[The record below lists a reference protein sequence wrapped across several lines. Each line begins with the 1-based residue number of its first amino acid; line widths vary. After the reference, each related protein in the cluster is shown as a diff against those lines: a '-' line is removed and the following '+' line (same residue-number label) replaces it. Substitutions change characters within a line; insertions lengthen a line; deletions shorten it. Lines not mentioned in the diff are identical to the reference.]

1 MKRTVLI
8 TGLRAPVALHW
19 CRLFA
24 AAGWRVFGADSL
36 RDPVGRF
43 SRSIKGYLHLPP
55 PRSEPDNFAEAIA
68 SAVEETD
75 ADLILPT
82 CEEVLFLA
90 RAALRPEAK
99 GWAQRLFAPSLE
111 DLITL
116 HDKAAFNVL
125 LARVAPDF
133 APSFS
138 KPRNW
143 RGRGGPRRGAMGAQT
158 EIFAICHQRLD
169 QAGPGDDPQVTHI
182 TRTALV
188 GAGLFARRGDLSVCR
203 RCRGQVVVLQAY
215 EPLLR
220 LRQGRGASVAF
231 AASEDGVGS
240 QLRPMV
246 EAVAKALNV
255 TGQLS
260 FDLRRDAEG
269 QWRALECNPRA
280 TSGFH
285 FFGPD
290 DGLVEAVAEGRSALT
305 ARTSPTG
312 EVLGEAVPALLAG
325 GIGGLALCLGLMRSK
340 AGATRRLRPLSAW
353 PGDTISPLE
362 QSRAFFELWLRSR
375 AHRCSLEEASTLDI
389 CWNGPSDLSPL
400 P

>member
-1 MKRTVLI
+1 MLK
-8 TGLRAPVALHW
+8 P
-19 CRLFA
+19 
-24 AAGWRVFGADSL
+24 
-36 RDPVGRF
+36 RF
-43 SRSIKGYLHLPP
+43 SRFATSVLTKPDRATILGLPISPEQPWLAQAYLPGEEICL
-55 PRSEPDNFAEAIA
+55 
-68 SAVEETD
+68 SAV
-75 ADLILPT
+75 A
-82 CEEVLFLA
+82 V
-90 RAALRPEAK
+90 
-99 GWAQRLFAPSLE
+99 G
-111 DLITL
+111 
-116 HDKAAFNVL
+116 
-125 LARVAPDF
+125 
-133 APSFS
+133 
-138 KPRNW
+138 
-143 RGRGGPRRGAMGAQT
+143 
-158 EIFAICHQRLD
+158 
-169 QAGPGDDPQVTHI
+169 AGPG
-182 TRTALV
+182 
-188 GAGLFARRGDLSVCR
+188 
-203 RCRGQVVVLQAY
+203 LQAY

-220 LRQGRGASVAF
+220 LRQGRGASVAL

-305 ARTSPTG
+305 AQTRPTG

-325 GIGGLALCLGLMRSK
+325 GIRGLSLCLGLMRSK

-362 QSRAFFELWLRSR
+362 QSRAFFELWRRSR

-389 CWNGPSDLSPL
+389 CWNGPSDRSPL

>member
-43 SRSIKGYLHLPP
+43 SRSIKSYLHLPP
-55 PRSEPDNFAEAIA
+55 PRSEPDNFAKAIS

-90 RAALRPEAK
+90 QAALRPEAK

-116 HDKAAFNVL
+116 HDKAAFNAL

-133 APSFS
+133 APSFQNLETGADAAALGEGPWVL
-138 KPRNW
+138 KPRFSRFATSVLIKPDRATILRLPISPEQPW
-143 RGRGGPRRGAMGAQT
+143 LAQAYLPGE
-158 EIFAICHQRLD
+158 EICLSAV
-169 QAGPGDDPQVTHI
+169 A
-182 TRTALV
+182 V
-188 GAGLFARRGDLSVCR
+188 G
-203 RCRGQVVVLQAY
+203 GQVLALQAY

-305 ARTSPTG
+305 ARTRPTG

-325 GIGGLALCLGLMRSK
+325 GIRGLSLCLGLMRSK

-389 CWNGPSDLSPL
+389 CWNGPSDRSPL